1 MLEVHKVSEGRVIA
15 LELDPENIAKTD
27 SAYNFKNALI
37 ESVPDVYNMI
47 YVIDDKENMWKLRQK
62 GDEESGA
69 RYEVVEEKNL
79 ALGKELT
86 LEFNE
91 YKQKEFNRLSI
102 TERCITLNDKN
113 FNFFNGHFW
122 KLDIQRKNDS
132 AANV

>member
-1 MLEVHKVSEGRVIA
+1 MSG
-15 LELDPENIAKTD
+15 
-27 SAYNFKNALI
+27 
-37 ESVPDVYNMI
+37 VYNMI

-79 ALGKELT
+79 TLGKELT

-122 KLDIQRKNDS
+122 KLDIRRKTD
-132 AANV
+132 AACEG